1 VRGKQSS
8 ENLVQS
14 SESAPRRKRG
24 QPVPGAMLERIQILA
39 VQGLPPPRIVDVL
52 EREFDPAAVP
62 DVRTVRNHAA
72 KMLKRLGL
80 VQAVASRRGDDAPW
94 VPRPPGPAG
103 DVVVGPARG
112 DPGDGDRAVLDVLA
126 AAAARGLAWPD
137 RATARWWAW
146 VRERAPDLP
155 AEDVPDLAA
164 LWRARHARGESTRD
178 LTLFVACRPWHG
190 AGAFAAYLDALVA
203 TGEPLY
209 PWWAGFPAVAGAWLA
224 RCATALLRL
233 LRSAWRVHDAVR
245 GLWEVHDA
253 ARGLAAARGEG
264 TRAGAEL
271 TAAAEAARAGAAAA
285 RAEAAAWGAWLTPWC
300 DRLRAALIVLHDG
313 TWEGKGKANWR
324 VRTRGGGDGATDA
337 APPPPPPPPPP
348 QAAGDVLPMPEGRDE
363 RRRAQM
369 GLVHNATVA
378 LLWAL
383 RAVQDW
389 DTQGLPPARRL
400 METWGAPTEAT
411 APAEPAAA
419 AGSVSEA
426 EGTAPGLGA
435 EPWEQVPP
443 DRLAD
448 PGQAGA
454 DGADWDRLLALIRA
468 VVEQVPV
475 ASEIDGEGTR

>member
-1 VRGKQSS
+1 M
-8 ENLVQS
+8 QS

-52 EREFDPAAVP
+52 EQEFDPADVP
-62 DVRTVRNHAA
+62 DVRTVRNHAT

-80 VQAVASRRGDDAPW
+80 VQAVAPRRRDDAPW

-103 DVVVGPARG
+103 DMVVSPARG

-126 AAAARGLAWPD
+126 AAVARGLAWPD
-137 RATARWWAW
+137 RGTARWWAW

-155 AEDVPDLAA
+155 AEDVPDLTA
-164 LWRARHARGESTRD
+164 LWRARLAQGESTRD

-224 RCATALLRL
+224 RVATTLLRL
-233 LRSAWRVHDAVR
+233 LRSAWRLHDAVR

-253 ARGLAAARGEG
+253 ARGLAAA
-264 TRAGAEL
+264 
-271 TAAAEAARAGAAAA
+271 AEATRAGAAAA
-285 RAEAAAWGAWLTPWC
+285 RAEAVAWGAWLTPWC
-300 DRLRAALIVLHDG
+300 DRLRAELIVLHGG
-313 TWEGKGKANWR
+313 TWKGKANWR

-337 APPPPPPPPPP
+337 APPPPLPPPPP
-348 QAAGDVLPMPEGRDE
+348 QAPGDVLPVPE
-363 RRRAQM
+363 RRAERWRAQM
-369 GLVHNATVA
+369 GLVHSATLT

-400 METWGAPTEAT
+400 METWGAPTEA
-411 APAEPAAA
+411 AEPAEPAAA

-426 EGTAPGLGA
+426 EGTALGLGA

-454 DGADWDRLLALIRA
+454 DGADWDRLLALIHA
-468 VVEQVPV
+468 VAEQVPV
-475 ASEIDGEGTR
+475 PSEIDGEGTR